1 MPKPPLTVEDLDFN
15 FENTLVK
22 MIANRSSP
30 EMKVAGETIGPLEEG
45 KEFQVKYWVA
55 LELAKSG
62 VAHFHGDEKID
73 LVMLHKLYWRETIQS
88 GKQIPPLPENF
99 YPKLRRYLAELKEFT
114 DPVKAQDYEKA
125 KRLAQDIINCRLRKI
140 VGLASGPA
148 QTEDIL
154 GNLTGEER
162 ILYDHLH
169 EMVADW
175 RSKILK

>member
-15 FENTLVK
+15 FENSSVK

-30 EMKVAGETIGPLEEG
+30 EIKVAGETIGPLVEG
-45 KEFQVKYWVA
+45 NEFQVKYWIA

-62 VAHFHGDEKID
+62 VARFHSDEKLD
-73 LVMLHKLYWRETIQS
+73 LVTLHKLYWRETIQS
-88 GKQIPPLPENF
+88 GKQISTVPENF
-99 YPKLRRYLAELKEFT
+99 YPKLRRYLEELKGSS
-114 DPVKAQDYEKA
+114 DQDKAQEYEKA
-125 KRLAQDIINCRLRKI
+125 MRLVHDIVNCRLRKI

-162 ILYDHLH
+162 ILYNYLY
-169 EMVADW
+169 EKVLDW
-175 RSKILK
+175 RSRILK